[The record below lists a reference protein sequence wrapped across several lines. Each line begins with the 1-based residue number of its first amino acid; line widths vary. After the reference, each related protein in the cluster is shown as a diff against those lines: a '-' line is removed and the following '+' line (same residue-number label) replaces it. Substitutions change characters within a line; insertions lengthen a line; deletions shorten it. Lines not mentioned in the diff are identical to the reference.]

1 MKKLSDFEK
10 KYPLFV
16 PYVIDEPTRE
26 NMLANEDLLRKYNEH
41 LDDIQSFVKEIA
53 SRFDVE
59 TVFVI
64 LQGTVFKFSDE
75 VLVSFIKAYLNSNEA
90 AKNNPDVIK
99 FYNNIL
105 HLKEECV
112 HYVERH
118 GIITNRTWRD
128 IPEMVV
134 DEEYARYKKDNEI
147 YKDEILGH
155 VYKSLNMKEKRLV
168 VGLLRKE
175 SFAILN
181 TLFASVE
188 INFRQLIALLSAKG
202 INEEILNYEVSSG
215 MGEYNLLLLLFA
227 IFGMESTD
235 IVISNVIHLIG
246 TKRFALLNKLTTSS
260 SLASLGEYTTDMLDG
275 MTDEQFIEDISKKG
289 YNLIKKDE

>member
-16 PYVIDEPTRE
+16 PYVIDETTRE